1 MKSGSISVSRG
12 TCQSHEMGGRKES
25 HESSLGWNELEGFV
39 RDRFSGRCPG
49 VAQPSGA
56 QMKDLDKMKKA

>member
-1 MKSGSISVSRG
+1 MSRG
-12 TCQSHEMGGRKES
+12 TCPSHEMGGRKDS
-25 HESSLGWNELEGFV
+25 QESSLGHNELEGFV
-39 RDRFSGRCPG
+39 RDRFKGRCPG

>member
-1 MKSGSISVSRG
+1 
-12 TCQSHEMGGRKES
+12 MGGRKES

-49 VAQPSGA
+49 VAQPPGA
-56 QMKDLDKMKKA
+56 QMEDLDKMKKA